1 MADKRINRP
10 VGTTS
15 DLVAK
20 QKIVSVARR
29 HFLAHGFR
37 GVTMDDLAVELGMSK
52 KTFYAHFKSKVA
64 LVEAVMRDK
73 MTEVE
78 SDLERLLSSEPTLF
92 KDALHGLLTC
102 LQKHSGEIQPV
113 FLRDIRRDAPELFAL
128 VESRRAVII
137 ERCFMR
143 LLTSGGKAG
152 MIRADVSTKLVIELL
167 LVAMNGIMNPKKLEE
182 LKLTPKAG
190 FSAILNVVLGGVLTE
205 KGRATL

>member
-1 MADKRINRP
+1 MTDKHINKP
-10 VGTTS
+10 VGATS
-15 DLVAK
+15 DPVAK
-20 QKIVSVARR
+20 QKIVSAARR
-29 HFLAHGFR
+29 HFLANGFR

-64 LVEAVMRDK
+64 LVEAVMQDK

-78 SDLERLLSSEPTLF
+78 SDLERLLGGEPALF
-92 KDALHGLLTC
+92 QDALHGLLAC
-102 LQKHSGEIQPV
+102 LQKHTGEIQPV
-113 FLRDIRRDAPELFAL
+113 FLRDIRRDAPELFAV

-152 MIRADVSTKLVIELL
+152 MIRADVSAKLVIELL
-167 LVAMNGIMNPKKLEE
+167 LAAMHGIMNPKKLEE

-190 FSAILNVVLGGVLTE
+190 FSAILNVILGGVMTA